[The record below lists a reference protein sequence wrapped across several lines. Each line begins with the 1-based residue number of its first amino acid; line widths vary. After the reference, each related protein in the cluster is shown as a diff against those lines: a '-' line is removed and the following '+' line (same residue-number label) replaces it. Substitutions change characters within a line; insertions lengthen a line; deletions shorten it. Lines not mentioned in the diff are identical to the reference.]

1 MERNEA
7 ISYSNGEEVKVV
19 MGSSSNSNSNS
30 IAEGVRRRSS
40 SRLQQNRNVEE
51 PAELGVQRPDFFST
65 PGFVNIHR
73 GPRMPRSRRATPLS
87 LTFPASHVPPPPPPP
102 PPAAAAA
109 AREIDLSKLN
119 YLFKKQ
125 LKNSDVSALRRMVLP
140 KRDAEIHLPV
150 LESKEGVY
158 ISMLDMDG
166 LHDWWFKY
174 RYWPNNSSRMY
185 VLESTGEFVYTHGLE
200 TDDYIL
206 VYQNVEDGKYVI
218 EARKKE
224 EQDAPRILLNEVVI
238 REPTATDMALSLID
252 EGMEALYEY
261 NATFMDDTPLD
272 YLGGPITLPSLG
284 INSSTYEAI
293 DNFNYNNAPDF

>member
-7 ISYSNGEEVKVV
+7 ISYTNGEEVKAVI
-19 MGSSSNSNSNS
+19 GSSSSS

-40 SRLQQNRNVEE
+40 SRLQNRNVEE
-51 PAELGVQRPDFFST
+51 PAELGVERADFFST

-73 GPRMPRSRRATPLS
+73 GPRMPRSRRASLLS

-102 PPAAAAA
+102 PPA

-174 RYWPNNSSRMY
+174 SRMY

-238 REPTATDMALSLID
+238 REPNATDMALSLID

-284 INSSTYEAI
+284 INSSTFEAI